1 MKIVFLIDQV
11 YRHGGIERVLSIKAN
26 YLASNSKNS
35 VYIITSEQNK
45 NKACYHFNSNII
57 FKDLGVNYHRNLSY
71 FHPKNVLKIPRH
83 IRLVKQTLNK
93 IKPDVVVVCSHSVDT
108 YFVPFINKSIPKVKE
123 FHFSKSIEV
132 PYRKK
137 GAKSKKKYF
146 LYFADYV
153 EKKYNKLIVLNKDEA
168 KYYKSNNIA
177 VIPNPITFY
186 PSQVSQ
192 LNKPIAIAAGR
203 IAPVKRFDLLVDI
216 WELIHKKNNNWQ
228 LHIYGE
234 GDKNYIDTLQ
244 KQINEK
250 QLSKHI
256 ILKGKTDNIQDKM
269 LNASVF
275 LMTSDNECFPLVL
288 LEAQACGLPIVSFD
302 CPHGPRN
309 IISDKNGI
317 LIPPKKQTKFAN
329 AAINIINNET
339 LRKKLGQHAREN
351 AANYNEKAIMDKW
364 LTIFNQLI
372 K

>member
-168 KYYKSNNIA
+168 KVLNIGIKKQKFKASELSEALDGLTPRQRTHLIAKMKESGFIRPLKESGRTYYVSFMNN
-177 VIPNPITFY
+177 
-186 PSQVSQ
+186 
-192 LNKPIAIAAGR
+192 
-203 IAPVKRFDLLVDI
+203 
-216 WELIHKKNNNWQ
+216 
-228 LHIYGE
+228 
-234 GDKNYIDTLQ
+234 
-244 KQINEK
+244 
-250 QLSKHI
+250 
-256 ILKGKTDNIQDKM
+256 
-269 LNASVF
+269 F
-275 LMTSDNECFPLVL
+275 LMRSLIQVL
-288 LEAQACGLPIVSFD
+288 EKENF
-302 CPHGPRN
+302 
-309 IISDKNGI
+309 
-317 LIPPKKQTKFAN
+317 IPP
-329 AAINIINNET
+329 IN
-339 LRKKLGQHAREN
+339 Q
-351 AANYNEKAIMDKW
+351 
-364 LTIFNQLI
+364 
-372 K
+372 